1 MSGADRRKG
10 VIMQPT
16 NDIDGVAALKS
27 YVAADRA
34 LSAIEAR
41 VCPRLGDDPGHD
53 LAHARRVALWTL
65 RLGGAA
71 VDRREAVAA
80 ALLHDVVNLPKDH
93 PERHLA
99 SERSAEL
106 ARVWLAELGFEPE
119 AVERVAGAVRDHSFS
134 RGAVPETALGAA
146 LQDADR
152 LEALGAIGI
161 GSSSFMA
168 SSSCSTRRPRP
179 RRSQK
184 PSQCGPRAPLATEA
198 SMRQRKWR
206 CRGVPPA
213 PHNDGEAKKAEQYR
227 QAPSSWRLA
236 EASRAW
242 GHRPPVTAERNA
254 AC

>member
-1 MSGADRRKG
+1 
-10 VIMQPT
+10 MQPT

-161 GSSSFMA
+161 MRTFATGVRMGAVFFDA
-168 SSSCSTRRPRP
+168 EDPWAEARPLDDRRCSLDHFFTKLLGLAATMRTEAGRREAERRAEVMHRFLDAVGEELGAPRP
-179 RRSQK
+179 EAARAGDGK
-184 PSQCGPRAPLATEA
+184 P
-198 SMRQRKWR
+198 
-206 CRGVPPA
+206 
-213 PHNDGEAKKAEQYR
+213 
-227 QAPSSWRLA
+227 
-236 EASRAW
+236 
-242 GHRPPVTAERNA
+242 
-254 AC
+254 